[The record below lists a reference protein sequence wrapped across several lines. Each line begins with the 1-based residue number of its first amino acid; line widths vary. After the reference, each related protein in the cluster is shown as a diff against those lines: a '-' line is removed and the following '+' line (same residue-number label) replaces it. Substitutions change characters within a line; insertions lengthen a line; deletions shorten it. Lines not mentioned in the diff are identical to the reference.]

1 MVSWAEY
8 GKYASF
14 WDLEAPHVDGD
25 MTGFVCRKQVVL
37 LLVDFAK
44 RAFWRHPRDIQ
55 EASERHSI
63 GIFSFIWRQKLRKRR
78 VSWCFFTIKAFF
90 VEWTKREGVFRTK
103 EGSVFRFICQWD
115 SYNLF
120 ALFFMTLPKK
130 ASNGT
135 KSGSDGCFTALATAA
150 GHVLACRWRQ
160 STPQSYAFTS
170 DCLHSLLVFWV
181 GTERGEGLTW
191 FVNESEI

>member
-1 MVSWAEY
+1 
-8 GKYASF
+8 
-14 WDLEAPHVDGD
+14 
-25 MTGFVCRKQVVL
+25 MTGFVCRKLTVL
-37 LLVDFAK
+37 LLVDLDKGHFGGIRK
-44 RAFWRHPRDIQ
+44 TSERHPRDIR
-55 EASERHSI
+55 EA
-63 GIFSFIWRQKLRKRR
+63 FLASFDGKTAKKTCEQGFL
-78 VSWCFFTIKAFF
+78 TIKAFF
-90 VEWTKREGVFRTK
+90 VEWTKREGVFRIK

-150 GHVLACRWRQ
+150 RHVLACRWRQ
-160 STPQSYAFTS
+160 STPQSYAFIS

>member
-25 MTGFVCRKQVVL
+25 MTGFVCRKLTVL
-37 LLVDFAK
+37 LLVDLDKGHFGGV
-44 RAFWRHPRDIQ
+44 R
-55 EASERHSI
+55 ETSERHSR

-150 GHVLACRWRQ
+150 RQVLACRRSL
-160 STPQSYAFTS
+160 STLQSYAF
-170 DCLHSLLVFWV
+170 SLGYLRFPSVFS
-181 GTERGEGLTW
+181 R
-191 FVNESEI
+191 

>member
-1 MVSWAEY
+1 
-8 GKYASF
+8 
-14 WDLEAPHVDGD
+14 

-37 LLVDFAK
+37 LLVDLAK

-120 ALFFMTLPKK
+120 ALFFMTLPKT
-130 ASNGT
+130 ASDGS
-135 KSGSDGCFTALATAA
+135 KSGSDGCFY
-150 GHVLACRWRQ
+150 C
-160 STPQSYAFTS
+160 FS
-170 DCLHSLLVFWV
+170 DCRKASFSLSTQSIDPTKLRIFFGISSLSLSFFEVKGWERCTLGLLTKVKMQVAVVSEVDV
-181 GTERGEGLTW
+181 GP
-191 FVNESEI
+191 FSC